1 MLSILD
7 RYLLRSLIVNY
18 VIAVAVMLSLYV
30 VLDMF
35 VNMDEFTEAGY
46 PALTVLSNIVDYYA
60 ANLLLYYS
68 QLSGV
73 ITLFACAAVLARMRK
88 LNELTAILASGVSL
102 YRVARPV
109 FIFAVV
115 ITGVLIVDTEL
126 LIPRV
131 AHKLARDHDDA
142 DGKRAY
148 EVWFLRDRDG
158 ASLSAGKFRPTH
170 RDSQGQD
177 EPILERLLVLFRDE
191 NGAVVRTLEAD
202 RATWQPP
209 TDVRPTGRWK
219 LERGKLMTR
228 RIRQAGTLGPREDI
242 SISEPLYYESDL
254 SPEAIQVRQSS
265 GWIKFLSLSQLRD
278 LELSGTVSPQT
289 IAKTRHSKFVTPL
302 VSLLLLLLGLPFF
315 LDRSPAD
322 VVRDAG
328 RCMLVCGLCYVV
340 AFIGQSINA
349 GGASALPAWIPIFV
363 FGPVGVVLLDRV
375 RT

>member
-1 MLSILD
+1 MFSILD
-7 RYLLRSLIVNY
+7 RYLLRSLVANY

-35 VNMDEFTEAGY
+35 VNMDEFTEHGY
-46 PALTVLSNIVDYYA
+46 PALTVLSNMVDYYVP
-60 ANLLLYYS
+60 NLLLYYS

-102 YRVARPV
+102 FRVARPV
-109 FIFAVV
+109 FIFAVF

-148 EVWFLRDRDG
+148 EVWFLRDGDG
-158 ASLSAGKFRPTH
+158 ASLSAGKFHPNR
-170 RDSQGQD
+170 RD
-177 EPILERLLVLFRDE
+177 LERLLVLFRDE
-191 NGAVVRTLEAD
+191 NGAVASTLEAD
-202 RATWQPP
+202 RATWEPP
-209 TDVRPTGRWK
+209 TDVRPRGRWK
-219 LERGKLMTR
+219 LQRGKLITR
-228 RIRQAGTLGPREDI
+228 RIRQGGSLGPREDI
-242 SISEPLYYESDL
+242 STSYPVYYESDL

-265 GWIKFLSLSQLRD
+265 GWIRFLSVSQLND
-278 LELSGTVSPQT
+278 LERSGTVSRQT
-289 IAKTRHSKFVTPL
+289 IAKTRHNRFVAPL

-328 RCMLVCGLCYVV
+328 RCMLVCGLCYVF
-340 AFIGQSINA
+340 AFVGQSINA

-363 FGPVGVVLLDRV
+363 FGPVGIVLLDRV